1 MQLLSLR
8 RLQEEIIVAFQ
19 SLRVILNTTQS
30 PQIPI
35 AQLCSPALAMH
46 SLSLHYNLY
55 YDLLL
60 NGIPY
65 RQKPHIGTTRV
76 SPRGFNI

>member
-1 MQLLSLR
+1 MNTSLLKKIENKTYKVEKISISQMQLLLLW

-46 SLSLHYNLY
+46 SLLM
-55 YDLLL
+55 L
-60 NGIPY
+60 NRIP
-65 RQKPHIGTTRV
+65 
-76 SPRGFNI
+76 

>member
-55 YDLLL
+55 YDL
-60 NGIPY
+60 
-65 RQKPHIGTTRV
+65 PHSLGESRV
-76 SPRGFNI
+76 DLTYETPSRRLP

>member
-1 MQLLSLR
+1 MQLLLLW
-8 RLQEEIIVAFQ
+8 RLQEEIIVAFLFQ
-19 SLRVILNTTQS
+19 SFRVILSTTLSPKS

-35 AQLCSPALAMH
+35 AQLRSLALAMH

-60 NGIPY
+60 TRIP
-65 RQKPHIGTTRV
+65 
-76 SPRGFNI
+76 